1 MISRIFSCKFLH
13 IQIASVSGHSIHFIF
28 KTCQIVAGTSMIH
41 QFHEFFN
48 LIFGGFLTFGTT
60 VYCLLRSNNTKWN
73 QKWKTE
79 SQLSPKSWETSFLKN
94 EFVTLSFKRMKSNPV
109 PTVKFSVAQP
119 STTKPKEFKWM
130 GFKSH
135 MMATMAKWREHDYLT
150 DTTFHCVSFFLL
162 FLRNYSSK

>member
-28 KTCQIVAGTSMIH
+28 KTCQIVAGTSMIR

-73 QKWKTE
+73 QKWKTDNF
-79 SQLSPKSWETSFLKN
+79 SFLKN
-94 EFVTLSFKRMKSNPV
+94 EFVTLSFIQCQENEIESSTNSQIFCC
-109 PTVKFSVAQP
+109 PTKHYQAQGVQMDGIQI
-119 STTKPKEFKWM
+119 SYD
-130 GFKSH
+130 G
-135 MMATMAKWREHDYLT
+135 
-150 DTTFHCVSFFLL
+150 
-162 FLRNYSSK
+162 NYG